1 VRAARTHTQALAR
14 KSARTGAS
22 PRRLSNGDE
31 YGRTPRAKKGRAGRV
46 AFCRRASLRAKKKY
60 LLRRLPKA
68 VFFCRKKHENGG
80 CVKKDEKREKRG
92 KRRRKRRKRCSKGGE
107 VPILCRLPSQGRE
120 KERKARKIR
129 LHLDFCRL
137 FGTPFVP
144 FFLRI
149 KTGNG
154 AYSYF
159 PTKKIQKQPLNA
171 TTGNEKAPVTVG
183 HGCLKCKQKGNQY
196 YKICS

>member
-1 VRAARTHTQALAR
+1 MHSEGAKGQGGACRFLSEGTLA
-14 KSARTGAS
+14 GQ
-22 PRRLSNGDE
+22 E
-31 YGRTPRAKKGRAGRV
+31 
-46 AFCRRASLRAKKKY
+46 KY
-60 LLRRLPKA
+60 LLRRLPKG

-80 CVKKDEKREKRG
+80 CVKKDQKREKRG
-92 KRRRKRRKRCSKGGE
+92 KRRRKRRKRRSKGGE
-107 VPILCRLPSQGRE
+107 VPILCRLPSQGQE

-137 FGTPFVP
+137 LGTPFVS

-154 AYSYF
+154 AYSHF
-159 PTKKIQKQPLNA
+159 PTKRLQKQPLKA
-171 TTGNEKAPVTVG
+171 TAGNEKAPVTVG